1 LNSVGVD
8 VSNIS
13 STYIEGVLELPLTDN
28 LNSNYFKGGSIIN
41 DSTSVFNNTWIYTYE
56 ENNVKV
62 RNLTTMLPAITL
74 VTIEDVKQV
83 SAAFNQNMQAQY
95 CYIVEDELYLYW
107 FDSLINN
114 YTTSNI
120 SSDITSCY
128 ILLDETRDN
137 LIDTSNNLLYYIKN
151 NNLYLRKQKER
162 FTIEHLAYA
171 NLPSKS
177 KIYNI
182 QKTIDTQRLQFI
194 IKT

>member
-1 LNSVGVD
+1 

>member
-1 LNSVGVD
+1 M
-8 VSNIS
+8 SNIS

-41 DSTSVFNNTWIYTYE
+41 DSTDMFNNTWLYTYE
-56 ENNVKV
+56 ANNIQI
-62 RNLTTMLPAITL
+62 RNLTTMEPTIILD
-74 VTIEDVKQV
+74 TIENIYQV
-83 SAAFNQNMQAQY
+83 SVTFNQIMQVQY
-95 CYIVEDELYLYW
+95 CYIIEDQLYLYW

-114 YTTSNI
+114 YTATLLT
-120 SSDITSCY
+120 DEVTSCY
-128 ILLDETRDN
+128 IVLDETRDN
-137 LIDTSNNLLYYIKN
+137 LIRTSNNLLYYIKN
-151 NNLYLRKQKER
+151 NNLYLRKQNER

>member
-1 LNSVGVD
+1 MNSVGVD

-41 DSTSVFNNTWIYTYE
+41 DSTDMFNNTWLYTYE
-56 ENNVKV
+56 ANNIQI
-62 RNLTTMLPAITL
+62 RNLTTMEPTIILD
-74 VTIEDVKQV
+74 TIENIYQV
-83 SAAFNQNMQAQY
+83 SVTFNQNMQAQY
-95 CYIVEDELYLYW
+95 CYIVEDQLYLYW

-114 YTTSNI
+114 YTATLLT
-120 SSDITSCY
+120 DEVTSCY

-151 NNLYLRKQKER
+151 NNLYLRKQNER
-162 FTIEHLAYA
+162 FTIEHLAYT